1 MLVHCE
7 VAQRTHKREPSTAQC
22 SMVQWIEE
30 ESSEERKLETVQQL
44 TQVGSAGRSVGAG
57 GSASGALAAVN
68 CTWQALLLLTN
79 VSSAKCADLRGCS
92 CIT

>member
-1 MLVHCE
+1 
-7 VAQRTHKREPSTAQC
+7 
-22 SMVQWIEE
+22 MVQWVEE
-30 ESSEERKLETVQQL
+30 ESREEREVQLL